1 MRRIRVIIYRW
12 LRKIIRLNDSP
23 ESIATGASI
32 GFFVGMLPVYGFQ
45 MMIAFAV
52 AAVARINKVAAIIP
66 AWVTNPLTIPPILFI
81 QYHVGKLLVGGEDVA
96 GVPEKIGRLARAAG
110 AVSPFDL
117 KNTSRQVFVA
127 ARELGWEI
135 LWPTLIG
142 SIVTGTLLGLA
153 AYPLTLRG
161 VLWYRRRRDAR
172 RALRRER
179 LAAYLEEKARVEAVT
194 EGQPEPETVP
204 PPGP

>member
-1 MRRIRVIIYRW
+1 MRRIRVIVYRW

-52 AAVARINKVAAIIP
+52 AAVARVNKVAAVLP
-66 AWVTNPLTIPPILFI
+66 AWITNPLTIPPLLFI
-81 QYHVGKLLVGGEDVA
+81 QYQVGKLLVGGEDVA
-96 GVPEKIGRLARAAG
+96 GVSEKIGRLARAAA
-110 AVSPFDL
+110 AVSALDL
-117 KNTSRQVFVA
+117 KDTSRDVFAA
-127 ARELGWEI
+127 ARSLGWEV

-153 AYPLTLRG
+153 AYPLTLRA
-161 VLWYRRRRDAR
+161 VIWYRRRRDAR

-179 LAAYLEEKARVEAVT
+179 LAAYLAERARVEAVT
-194 EGQPEPETVP
+194 EGQPEPESVP